1 VKDLPLWIP
10 ITSLIFTLVNT
21 ALGII
26 NWRIAKKKE
35 QKK

>member
-1 VKDLPLWIP
+1 MNDLKLWIAL
-10 ITSLIFTLVNT
+10 ISLIFTLVNT

-26 NWRIAKKKE
+26 NWSLAKKKE